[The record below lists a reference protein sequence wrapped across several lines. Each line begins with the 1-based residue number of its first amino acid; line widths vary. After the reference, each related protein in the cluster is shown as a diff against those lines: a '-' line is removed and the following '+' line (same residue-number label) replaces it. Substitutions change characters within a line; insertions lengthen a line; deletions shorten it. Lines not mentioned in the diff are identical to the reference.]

1 MRSLSG
7 AGAFFL
13 RGGITVV
20 LLWSTVIRGVYAN
33 EPGFERWPTL
43 RFLTRRTVGVGGTQ
57 DGLASAVLA
66 AEAESLLPPVRQQVD
81 PDLALVDE
89 ANAGNRDAFE
99 TLVRRYQHRLVNY
112 THAIMRDAG
121 EAEDVAQETFIRAY
135 RSLGRFRGESAFKTW
150 LYTIATNTARTAL
163 ERRSRRDRVG
173 DQSLDDDA
181 QTLTAEQVPAGG
193 PDAEATLVAR
203 DAIDRALSEL
213 SEELRV
219 AVVLRDVEG
228 LDYKEIAVV
237 TGAPIG
243 TVESRIFRARRRLR
257 TLLQPLMGAGRTP
270 PSPGGTR

>member
-1 MRSLSG
+1 MVHEDARADPRPRHG
-7 AGAFFL
+7 C
-13 RGGITVV
+13 
-20 LLWSTVIRGVYAN
+20 
-33 EPGFERWPTL
+33 ERWPTL
-43 RFLTRRTVGVGGTQ
+43 RFLTRQTADVGGRQ
-57 DGLASAVLA
+57 CGVASAGPSAVLA
-66 AEAESLLPPVRQQVD
+66 AEAEPLLPPVRDQVD
-81 PDLALVDE
+81 PDRALVDE

-99 TLVRRYQHRLVNY
+99 TLVRRDQHRLVNY
-112 THAIMRDAG
+112 THAIVRDAG

-163 ERRSRRDRVG
+163 ERRGRRDRVG

-181 QTLTAEQVPAGG
+181 RNLTAEQVPAGG
-193 PDAEATLVAR
+193 SDAETTLVTR

-213 SEELRV
+213 SSELRV

-228 LDYKEIAVV
+228 LDYKEIAAV

-257 TLLQPLMGAGRTP
+257 TLLQPLMSAGRI
-270 PSPGGTR
+270 PSRRPAR